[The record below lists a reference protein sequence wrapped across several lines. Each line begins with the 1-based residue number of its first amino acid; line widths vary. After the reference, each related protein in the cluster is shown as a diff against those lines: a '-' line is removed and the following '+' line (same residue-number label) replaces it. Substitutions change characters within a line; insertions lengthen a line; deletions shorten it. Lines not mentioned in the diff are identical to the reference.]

1 MEQPRSKRPTL
12 VEFARILGV
21 EIPPE
26 DESLERSVD
35 ELIAFLAD
43 IDTLDLQG
51 VAPASIYDPTW
62 PRINGTA
69 S

>member
-12 VEFARILGV
+12 VDFARIFGV

-26 DESLERSVD
+26 DEALERSVD
-35 ELIAFLAD
+35 DLIAFLAD

-51 VAPASIYDPTW
+51 VAPATIYDPTW
-62 PRINGTA
+62 PRVNGAA